1 MLCLTSSQGG
11 GLRKEEGEGKRGE
24 APQEQGMGAIR
35 FHPPAGRR
43 AFKLI
48 NLEEMGGEGEGLKSK
63 ERKILLKR
71 KGGEGG
77 NK

>member
-35 FHPPAGRR
+35 IHHPAGRR

-48 NLEEMGGEGEGLKSK
+48 NLEEMGGGGGRVEIQGEKNSVKKKRGRG
-63 ERKILLKR
+63 RK
-71 KGGEGG
+71 
-77 NK
+77 